1 MSDFP
6 RTVDEITPEWLTK
19 VLRESGAKRDAS
31 VESIEVSGLDGGI
44 HGEVN
49 RISLNYD
56 RRDAVAPNSVV
67 VKLSLEDDEKRE
79 SVRERELSKR
89 EVGSVRTQGTG
100 SVRCPIQAPIHLHLY
115 SLNQRL
121 LSP

>member
-1 MSDFP
+1 MQFP
-6 RTVDEITPEWLTK
+6 RTVDEITPEWLTQ
-19 VLRESGAKRDAS
+19 VLRESGAIRDAS

-79 SVRERELSKR
+79 SVKERELAKR
-89 EVGSVRTQGTG
+89 EVSFYGELPRNRV
-100 SVRCPIQAPIHLHLY
+100 
-115 SLNQRL
+115 
-121 LSP
+121 